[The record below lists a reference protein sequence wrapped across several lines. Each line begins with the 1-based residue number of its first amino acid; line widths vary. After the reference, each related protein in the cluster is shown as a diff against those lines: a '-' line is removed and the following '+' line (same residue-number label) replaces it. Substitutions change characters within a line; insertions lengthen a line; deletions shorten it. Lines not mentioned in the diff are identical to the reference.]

1 MSEFVAARPGTATAD
16 AVEKVEA
23 PEASLGG
30 WLQLLLFIVGLS
42 VGVAVQTYVSP
53 PPPPNPYAELP
64 LVGEPPEAAA
74 LLQMIMADDA
84 RGLAREYDV
93 QLLQALG
100 PALEPLVD
108 VFEAKFVG
116 ATERHGDILAS
127 YVLSGRAGPGV
138 DYSVGVVFRVTRGI
152 VVGVN

>member
-1 MSEFVAARPGTATAD
+1 MSELVATRPAATTS
-16 AVEKVEA
+16 EPERTTT

-30 WLQLLLFIVGLS
+30 WLQLLLFILGIS
-42 VGVAVQTYVSP
+42 AGVAVQTYVSP

-74 LLQMIMADDA
+74 LIQMILADDA
-84 RGLAREYDV
+84 RGLAREYDA

-100 PALEPLVD
+100 PALEPLMEI
-108 VFEAKFVG
+108 FEAKFVG
-116 ATERHGDILAS
+116 ATERHGDLLAS

-138 DYSVGVVFRVTRGI
+138 DYSVGVVFRVTRGS